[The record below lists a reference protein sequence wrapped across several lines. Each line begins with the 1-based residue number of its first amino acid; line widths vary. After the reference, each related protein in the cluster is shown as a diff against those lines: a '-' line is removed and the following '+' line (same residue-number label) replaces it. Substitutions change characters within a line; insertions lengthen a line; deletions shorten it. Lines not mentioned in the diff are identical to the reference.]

1 MSTAKEVMKLRQM
14 TGAGM
19 LDCKKALAEANGDF
33 DAAVDYLRK
42 KGLKTAEKRADR
54 EANEGKVIALVADD
68 GRKGAI
74 LEFNSETDFVA
85 GTDDFRGF
93 GSACTKV
100 VLEKNPADA
109 EALLNC
115 DNPNHPGQALREE
128 LEVMTAKLGEK
139 LQIKRYS
146 TLEIPADTNGLVHSY
161 IHLGDKHGVMIAV
174 TCGKGETAQSD
185 EFRQLVNDLALQVVA
200 FQPVA
205 VDRNGV
211 DPTLIERELDVYR
224 EMARNEGKPEAIIDK
239 IAQGKLNKFY
249 SEVTL
254 LEQGFVKE
262 DKTQVQAH
270 INQVAKALG
279 DTIAVASFVNY
290 VIGD

>member
-19 LDCKKALAEANGDF
+19 LDCKAALAEANGDF
-33 DAAVDYLRK
+33 DAAVDFLRK

-54 EANEGKVIALVADD
+54 DANEGKVIALVTGDA
-68 GRKGAI
+68 RKGAI

-85 GTDDFRGF
+85 GTEDFRNF
-93 GSACTKV
+93 GKACTQV
-100 VLEKNPADA
+100 VLEKEIANSD
-109 EALLNC
+109 ELLNAE
-115 DNPNHPGQALREE
+115 NPGQPGKALREE
-128 LEVMTAKLGEK
+128 LEVMVAKLGEK
-139 LQIKRYS
+139 LDVKRFS
-146 TLEIPADTNGLVHSY
+146 KVEIPSGTNGMVHSY

-174 TCGKGETAQSD
+174 TCGKPETAQAD
-185 EFRQLVNDLALQVVA
+185 DFRQLVNDLALQIVA

-211 DPTLIERELDVYR
+211 DQTMIERELDVYR
-224 EMARNEGKPEAIIDK
+224 DIARNEGKPEQMIDK

-254 LEQGFVKE
+254 MEQAFVKE
-262 DKTQVQAH
+262 DKTPVQAH
-270 INQVAKALG
+270 INQVAKSLG
-279 DTIAVASFVNY
+279 DTITVASFVNY
-290 VIGD
+290 VIGG